1 MYSESKKLHL
11 IEEVIKI
18 KSEAVLM
25 EIEAVVKRTMR
36 LKRSGKVSA
45 HDFSGLL
52 SETDALLM
60 DAAIEEGCEQI
71 NPDDWKQDLT

>member
-1 MYSESKKLHL
+1 MYSEAKKLHL

-25 EIEAVVKRTMR
+25 EIEAVVKRTIR
-36 LKRSGKVSA
+36 LKRSRKVSA

-52 SETDALLM
+52 SKKDASLI
-60 DAAIEEGCEQI
+60 DAAIEEGCERV
-71 NPDDWKQDLT
+71 NPDDWK

>member
-1 MYSESKKLHL
+1 MYSEAKKLHL

-25 EIEAVVKRTMR
+25 EIEAVVNKTLRAKKSKKT
-36 LKRSGKVSA
+36 SA
-45 HDFSGLL
+45 HDFLGLL
-52 SETDALLM
+52 SEKDASLM

-71 NPDDWKQDLT
+71 NPDDWK

>member
-1 MYSESKKLHL
+1 
-11 IEEVIKI
+11 
-18 KSEAVLM
+18 M

-52 SETDALLM
+52 SEKDASLM
-60 DAAIEEGCEQI
+60 DTAIEEGCEQI
-71 NPDDWKQDLT
+71 NQCFR